1 MYKGENAARQ
11 LGYPGEHDMNSSTT
25 RRVVPLGAA
34 LALAALAFSPAA
46 FATGDVVISQ
56 VYGGGGNSGAPYNSD
71 FVELFN
77 RSSQPVSLAG
87 WSIQYA
93 SATGTGNFGA
103 SATQI
108 TLLPSISLQPGQY
121 FLVQQAAG
129 STGSPLP
136 TPDLTD
142 ATPIA
147 MSATAGKVALVN
159 GSSTLG
165 CNGGSTPCSAAQ
177 LAQIVDLVGYGNA
190 NFFEGPAA
198 AGTLSNTTAA
208 LRVANGCTDTDTNS
222 TDFSVGAPAPRN
234 SASAFNVCAV
244 TNAPVVASCPA
255 SIATPETA
263 GGLAFLT
270 AKDEDGRVVSAEFD
284 GTPPS
289 GFALIN
295 VVPAPGNDQPLTGTL
310 EIASFVTAGNYSVT
324 VRFANEDATPQTA
337 TCTIAVGVA
346 PLLRI
351 REIQG
356 AGHRSPYVGQSVA
369 NVPGVVTARRNNGFW
384 IQDPAPD
391 ADPATSEGLF
401 VFTSNTP
408 PAVAVGDSV
417 LVSGTIAE
425 FRPGGAASPGL
436 TLTEITSPNILLV
449 ASGVALPAPVVLGVG
464 GRPVPGLVIED
475 DSAFDVEAAGV
486 LFDPANDGLD
496 FFESLE
502 GMRVQV
508 NGAIAVSPTNGFGEI
523 WVVGD
528 GGATASP
535 ASARGGL
542 VLDGTDFNP
551 ERILVDDVLL
561 PPGSMPSVNVG
572 DMLGTIVG
580 VVDYAFNN
588 FRVFPSSAPVRTD
601 NGLARETSTLTP
613 DTRLRVA
620 TFNVENLDPADDPA
634 RIAALA
640 TRIVGHL
647 HSPDIVGVQEIQ
659 DNNGPTND
667 GVVDASL
674 TFGTLIGAIA
684 AAGGPAYEFVS
695 VDPVDDMDGG
705 EPGGNIRTGIL
716 YDPARVKFIGRP
728 GGTATA
734 AVSVVAGPDG
744 PALSYSPGRID
755 PLNPAFDNSRKPL
768 AAEFRYNG
776 RTVFVINNHLNSKGG
791 DDPLFGRYQ
800 PPARSSETQRTQQAM
815 VLKSFVEQLL
825 AADAGARVVVLGD
838 LNDFQFSDT
847 LGILKSTGLET
858 LVERLPLGESYS
870 YVFEGNSQVLDH
882 VLVSPG
888 LVADGT
894 PWVDVV
900 HANAEFYDRPTDHDP
915 TLAALMVARPY
926 EFNGFFAPVA
936 SAPAVNAMNAG
947 LVVPLKWRLT
957 DGNGAPVTSLATVE
971 ALGSRPVDCATG
983 APLGGYQNLL
993 AAGGTVLRYDPVAD
1007 QFTYNWKTVV
1017 TWSGTCRELRLGLS
1031 SDETPTAL
1039 FSFR

>member
-1 MYKGENAARQ
+1 LNAC
-11 LGYPGEHDMNSSTT
+11 
-25 RRVVPLGAA
+25 AA
-34 LALAALAFSPAA
+34 
-46 FATGDVVISQ
+46 I
-56 VYGGGGNSGAPYNSD
+56 
-71 FVELFN
+71 
-77 RSSQPVSLAG
+77 
-87 WSIQYA
+87 
-93 SATGTGNFGA
+93 
-103 SATQI
+103 
-108 TLLPSISLQPGQY
+108 
-121 FLVQQAAG
+121 
-129 STGSPLP
+129 
-136 TPDLTD
+136 
-142 ATPIA
+142 
-147 MSATAGKVALVN
+147 
-159 GSSTLG
+159 
-165 CNGGSTPCSAAQ
+165 
-177 LAQIVDLVGYGNA
+177 
-190 NFFEGPAA
+190 
-198 AGTLSNTTAA
+198 
-208 LRVANGCTDTDTNS
+208 
-222 TDFSVGAPAPRN
+222 
-234 SASAFNVCAV
+234 
-244 TNAPVVASCPA
+244 NAPVVASCPA
-255 SIATPETA
+255 SVATPETV

-270 AKDEDGRVVSAEFD
+270 ARDEDGRVVSAGFD
-284 GTPPS
+284 GTPPG

-295 VVPAPGNDQPLTGTL
+295 VVPAPGNDQPLTATL
-310 EIASFVTAGNYSVT
+310 EIASSVTAGNYSVT

-346 PLLRI
+346 PLLLI

-356 AGHRSPYVGQSVA
+356 AGHRSPYAGQSVA

-401 VFTSNTP
+401 VFTGNAP
-408 PAVAVGDSV
+408 PAVAIGDSV
-417 LVSGTIAE
+417 LVSGSIAE
-425 FRPGGAASPGL
+425 FRPGGGSSPGL
-436 TLTEITSPNILLV
+436 TLTEITSPNIQLV
-449 ASGVALPAPVVLGVG
+449 GSGAALPAPLMLGAG
-464 GRPVPGLVIED
+464 GRLVPGLVIED
-475 DSAFDVEAAGV
+475 DAAYDVEAAGV

-508 NGAIAVSPTNGFGEI
+508 NGAVAVSPTNGFGEI

-561 PPGSMPSVNVG
+561 PPGTMPSVNVG
-572 DMLGTIVG
+572 DGLGTIVG

-601 NGLARETSTLTP
+601 NGLARETSALTP
-613 DTRLRVA
+613 GARLRVA

-659 DNNGPTND
+659 DNNGPIND
-667 GVVDASL
+667 GAVDASL
-674 TFGTLIGAIA
+674 SFGALVGAIQ

-695 VDPVDDMDGG
+695 IDPVDDADGG
-705 EPGGNIRTGIL
+705 EPGGNIRTGFL
-716 YDPARVKFIGRP
+716 YDPARIRFVGRP

-734 AVSVVAGPDG
+734 AVSVIAGPDG

-755 PLNPAFDNSRKPL
+755 PLDPAFSNSRKPL

-776 RTVFVINNHLNSKGG
+776 RKVFVINNHLNSKGG

-800 PPARSSETQRTQQAM
+800 PPARSTESQRTQQAM
-815 VLKSFVEQLL
+815 VLKGFVEQLL
-825 AADAGARVVVLGD
+825 AADASARVIVLGD

-847 LGILKSTGLET
+847 LGVLKSAGLET
-858 LVERLPLGESYS
+858 LVERLPLGERYS

-888 LVADGT
+888 LVVDGA

-900 HANAEFYDRPTDHDP
+900 HANAEFHDRPTDHDP
-915 TLAALMVARPY
+915 TLAALMVTRPY
-926 EFNGFFAPVA
+926 EFSGFIAPVA
-936 SAPAVNAMNAG
+936 SAPAVNAAAAG
-947 LVVPLKWRLT
+947 QVVPLKWRLT

-993 AAGGTVLRYDPVAD
+993 AAGGTALRYDPVAD
-1007 QFTYNWKTVV
+1007 QFTYNWKTVAA
-1017 TWSGTCRELRLGLS
+1017 WSGTCRELRLGLS
-1031 SDETPTAL
+1031 NDETPTAL
-1039 FSFR
+1039 FSFW

>member
-1 MYKGENAARQ
+1 
-11 LGYPGEHDMNSSTT
+11 MNSSTT
-25 RRVVPLGAA
+25 RHAAPLSAA
-34 LALAALAFSPAA
+34 LALAALAASPTALA
-46 FATGDVVISQ
+46 IGDVVISQ
-56 VYGGGGNSGAPYNSD
+56 VYGGGGNSGAVYTHD

-77 RSSQPVSLAG
+77 RSSLPVSLAG

-93 SATGTGNFGA
+93 SATGTGSFGA
-103 SATQI
+103 TAAQI
-108 TLLPSISLQPGQY
+108 TPLPSVTLQPGQY
-121 FLVQQAAG
+121 LLVQQA
-129 STGSPLP
+129 STAAVGAPLP
-136 TPDLTD
+136 TPDVTD
-142 ATPIA
+142 STPIA
-147 MSATAGKVALVN
+147 MSGTAGKVALV
-159 GSSTLG
+159 SSASTLG

-177 LAQIVDLVGYGNA
+177 LAQIVDLVGYGSA

-198 AGTLSNTTAA
+198 TGALSNSTAA
-208 LRVANGCTDTDTNS
+208 LRVANGCTDTDSNS
-222 TDFSVGAPAPRN
+222 TDFSVGTPSPRN
-234 SASAFNVCAV
+234 SASPLNACAV

-255 SIATPETA
+255 SIATPETV
-263 GGLAFLT
+263 GGLASLT
-270 AKDEDGRVVSAEFD
+270 AKDEDGRVVSATFD

-289 GFALIN
+289 GFALVD
-295 VVPAPGNDQPLTGTL
+295 VVPAPGNNQPLTATL

-324 VRFANEDATPQTA
+324 VRFANEDAPPQTA

-356 AGHRSPYVGQSVA
+356 AGHRSPYAGQSVA

-391 ADPATSEGLF
+391 TDPATSEGLF
-401 VFTSNTP
+401 VFTNTAP
-408 PAVAVGDSV
+408 IVAVGDSV
-417 LVSGTIAE
+417 LVSGSIAE
-425 FRPGGAASPGL
+425 FRPGGGGSPGL
-436 TLTEITSPNILLV
+436 TLTEITSPIIQLV
-449 ASGVALPAPVVLGVG
+449 ASGAALPAPVVLGAG
-464 GRPVPGLVIED
+464 GRTVPGLVIED
-475 DSAFDVEAAGV
+475 DAAYDVEAAGV

-508 NGAIAVSPTNGFGEI
+508 NGAVAVSPTNGFGEI

-535 ASARGGL
+535 ASSRGGL
-542 VLDGTDFNP
+542 VLDGIDFNP
-551 ERILVDDVLL
+551 ERILVDDVVFA
-561 PPGSMPSVNVG
+561 PGGTMPSVNVG
-572 DMLGTIVG
+572 DGLGTVVG

-588 FRVFPSSAPVRTD
+588 YRVFPSSAPVRTD
-601 NGLARETSTLTP
+601 NGLGRETSALTP
-613 DTRLRVA
+613 DARLRIA

-640 TRIVGHL
+640 ARIVGHL

-659 DNNGPTND
+659 DNNGPIND
-667 GVVDASL
+667 AVVDASL
-674 TFGTLIGAIA
+674 TFGTLVGAIQ

-695 VDPVDDMDGG
+695 INPTDDTDGG
-705 EPGGNIRTGIL
+705 EPGGNIRTGFL
-716 YDPARVKFIGRP
+716 YDPARIRFVGRP

-755 PLNPAFDNSRKPL
+755 PLNPAFNNSRKPL
-768 AAEFRYNG
+768 AAEFRFNG
-776 RTVFVINNHLNSKGG
+776 RRVFVVNNHLNSKGG

-800 PPARSSETQRTQQAM
+800 PPARSSEMQRTQQAI

-847 LGILKSTGLET
+847 LGILKSAGLET
-858 LVERLPLGESYS
+858 LVERLPLGERYS

-888 LVADGT
+888 LVTDGT

-900 HANAEFYDRPTDHDP
+900 HVNAEFHERPTDHDP

-926 EFNGFFAPVA
+926 EFNGFFEPVA
-936 SAPAVNAMNAG
+936 SAPAVNAVNAG
-947 LVVPLKWRLT
+947 QVVPLKWRLT

-971 ALGSRPVDCATG
+971 ALGSRPVDCASG

-993 AAGGTVLRYDPVAD
+993 AAGGTALRYDPVAD
-1007 QFTYNWKTVV
+1007 QFTYNWKTVA
-1017 TWSGTCRELRLGLS
+1017 TWSGSCRELRLGLS
-1031 SDETPTAL
+1031 NDQVPTAL

>member
-1 MYKGENAARQ
+1 VYKVENAAHRP
-11 LGYPGEHDMNSSTT
+11 GYPGEHIMNSSTT
-25 RRVVPLGAA
+25 RRGALPGVA

-46 FATGDVVISQ
+46 LAVGDVVISQ
-56 VYGGGGNSGAPYNSD
+56 VYGGGGNTGAPYNSD

-93 SATGTGNFGA
+93 SATGTGNFG
-103 SATQI
+103 STTTQI
-108 TLLPSISLQPGQY
+108 TPLPGISLQPGQY
-121 FLVQQAAG
+121 LLIQQASGA
-129 STGSPLP
+129 TGSPLP
-136 TPDLTD
+136 TPDVTD
-142 ATPIA
+142 STPIL
-147 MSATAGKVALVN
+147 MGATAGKVALV
-159 GSSTLG
+159 SSATPLG

-177 LAQIVDLVGYGNA
+177 LALIVDLVGYDGA
-190 NFFEGPAA
+190 NFFEGSGAT
-198 AGTLSNTTAA
+198 GILSNTTAA
-208 LRVANGCTDTDTNS
+208 LRAGGGCTDTDTNS

-234 SASAFNVCAV
+234 SASPLNTCAV

-255 SIATPETA
+255 SVATPETV
-263 GGLAFLT
+263 GSQAFLT
-270 AKDEDGRVVSAEFD
+270 ARDGDGRVVSAAFD

-289 GFALIN
+289 GFALVD
-295 VVPAPGNDQPLTGTL
+295 VVPAPGNNQPLTATL

-356 AGHRSPYVGQSVA
+356 AGHRSPYAGQSVA

-391 ADPATSEGLF
+391 ADLATSEGLF
-401 VFTSNTP
+401 VFTSSAPT
-408 PAVAVGDSV
+408 VVIGDSV
-417 LVSGTIAE
+417 LVSGSIVE
-425 FRPGGAASPGL
+425 FRPGGGSSPGL
-436 TLTEITSPNILLV
+436 TLTEITSPNVRLI
-449 ASGVALPAPVVLGVG
+449 ASGAALPAPVVLGAG

-475 DSAFDVEAAGV
+475 DSTFDVEAAGV

-508 NGAIAVSPTNGFGEI
+508 NGAIAVSPTNRFGEI

-561 PPGSMPSVNVG
+561 PLGAMPPVNVG
-572 DMLGTIVG
+572 DTLGAIVG

-601 NGLARETSTLTP
+601 NGLVRETSTLTP
-613 DTRLRVA
+613 DARLRVA

-659 DNNGPTND
+659 DNNGPIND
-667 GVVDASL
+667 AVVDASQ
-674 TFGTLIGAIA
+674 TFGALVGAIQ

-695 VDPVDDMDGG
+695 INPADDMDGG
-705 EPGGNIRTGIL
+705 EPGGNIRTGFL
-716 YDPARVKFIGRP
+716 YDPARIRFVGRP

-734 AVSVVAGPDG
+734 AVNVVAGPDG

-755 PLNPAFDNSRKPL
+755 PLNPAFSNSRKPL

-800 PPARSSETQRTQQAM
+800 PPARSSENQRAQQAM

-847 LGILKSTGLET
+847 LGILKSAGLET
-858 LVERLPLGESYS
+858 LVERLPLGERYS

-888 LVADGT
+888 LVTDGT

-900 HANAEFYDRPTDHDP
+900 HVNAEFHDRPTDHDP
-915 TLAALMVARPY
+915 TLAALMVTRPY
-926 EFNGFFAPVA
+926 EFGGFFAPVA
-936 SAPAVNAMNAG
+936 SAPAVNAENAG
-947 LVVPLKWRLT
+947 QVVPLKWRLI

-993 AAGGTVLRYDPVAD
+993 AAGGTALRYDPVDD
-1007 QFTYNWKTVV
+1007 QFTYNWKTVA
-1017 TWSGTCRELRLGLS
+1017 TWGGTCREMRLGLS